1 VSAPA
6 VAPALEFD
14 GVSKWYGD
22 RVAVADVSFTLSAGV
37 TGLLGHNGAGKT
49 TALKLCAGF
58 AAASRG
64 QVRLLGRDVRR
75 DPSVF
80 RDVGIV
86 PDGDGLW
93 PFLTAREVVEALAR
107 LRGVA
112 DPRAAAEVALG
123 RVGLLDVADR
133 RVGGFSKGMR
143 QGVKLAQA
151 LAHEPQ
157 VLLLDEPLN
166 GLDPARR
173 REIVELI
180 QILGEEGRTVLVSS
194 HVLHEV
200 ERMAPRVVVLVNGRL
215 VAEGE
220 TAAIRALIQ
229 ERPRVVRVE
238 AGGKE
243 LALGEALVG
252 SGVVSALRRVD
263 GALELETEDAERLAR
278 ELPRLARDRG
288 VTLARVQPLG
298 DDLESVYA
306 YLHARARGAA
316 R

>member
-1 VSAPA
+1 
-6 VAPALEFD
+6 
-14 GVSKWYGD
+14 
-22 RVAVADVSFTLSAGV
+22 
-37 TGLLGHNGAGKT
+37 
-49 TALKLCAGF
+49 
-58 AAASRG
+58 
-64 QVRLLGRDVRR
+64 
-75 DPSVF
+75 
-80 RDVGIV
+80 
-86 PDGDGLW
+86 
-93 PFLTAREVVEALAR
+93 
-107 LRGVA
+107 
-112 DPRAAAEVALG
+112 
-123 RVGLLDVADR
+123 
-133 RVGGFSKGMR
+133 MR

-151 LAHEPQ
+151 LAHEPR

-180 QILGEEGRTVLVSS
+180 HDLGEEGRTVLVSS

-238 AGGKE
+238 AGE
-243 LALGEALVG
+243 RALALGEALVG
-252 SGVVSALRRVD
+252 GGVVSALRRVD

-278 ELPRLARDRG
+278 ELPRLARERG

>member
-1 VSAPA
+1 MSE
-6 VAPALEFD
+6 APALEFD

-22 RVAVADVSFTLSAGV
+22 RVAVADVSFTLGAGV

-58 AAASRG
+58 ATASRG

-93 PFLTAREVVEALAR
+93 PFLTAREVVEAMAR
-107 LRGVA
+107 LRRVA
-112 DPRAAAEVALG
+112 DPHAAADAALD
-123 RVGLLDVADR
+123 RVGLLDVAER

-151 LAHEPQ
+151 LAHEPH

-180 QILGEEGRTVLVSS
+180 HDLGEEGRTVLVSS

-238 AGGKE
+238 AGERE

-252 SGVVSALRRVD
+252 GGVVSALRRID

-278 ELPRLARDRG
+278 ELPRLARERG
-288 VTLARVQPLG
+288 VTLTRVQPLG

>member
-1 VSAPA
+1 
-6 VAPALEFD
+6 
-14 GVSKWYGD
+14 
-22 RVAVADVSFTLSAGV
+22 
-37 TGLLGHNGAGKT
+37 
-49 TALKLCAGF
+49 
-58 AAASRG
+58 
-64 QVRLLGRDVRR
+64 VRLLGRDVRR

-80 RDVGIV
+80 REVGIV
-86 PDGDGLW
+86 PDGDALW
-93 PFLTAREVVEALAR
+93 PFLTAREVVVAMAR
-107 LRGVA
+107 LRRVA
-112 DPRAAAEVALG
+112 DPHAAAQAALD
-123 RVGLLDVADR
+123 RVGLLDVAER

-151 LAHEPQ
+151 LAHEPR

-180 QILGEEGRTVLVSS
+180 HDLGEEGRTVLVSS

-238 AGGKE
+238 AGE
-243 LALGEALVG
+243 RALALGEALVG
-252 SGVVSALRRVD
+252 GGVVSALRRVD

-278 ELPRLARDRG
+278 ELPRLARERG

>member
-1 VSAPA
+1 VTAPE
-6 VAPALEFD
+6 PALVFD
-14 GVSKWYGD
+14 AVSKWYGD
-22 RVAVADVSFTLSAGV
+22 RVAVADVSFGLRPGV

-58 AAASRG
+58 AAPSQG
-64 QVRLLGRDVRR
+64 TVRVLGRDARS

-80 RDVGIV
+80 REVGIV
-86 PDGDGLW
+86 PDGDAIW
-93 PFLTAREVVEALAR
+93 PFLRAREVVEALAR

-112 DPRAAAEVALG
+112 DPVSAARDALD
-123 RVGLLDVADR
+123 RVGLADVAER

-151 LAHEPQ
+151 LVHDPH

-173 REIVELI
+173 IHFVELV
-180 QILGEEGRTVLVSS
+180 QELGAEGRTVLVSS

-215 VAEGE
+215 VAEGG

-229 ERPRVVRVE
+229 ERPRAVRIE
-238 AGGKE
+238 AAGRE
-243 LALGEALVG
+243 LVLGEALVG
-252 SGVVSALRRVD
+252 AGIVTSLRRVD
-263 GALELETEDAERLAR
+263 GGLVLETDDADRLAR
-278 ELPRLARDRG
+278 DLPRLARERG
-288 VTLARVQPLG
+288 VTLTRVQPLG
-298 DDLESVYA
+298 DDLESVYT
-306 YLHARARGAA
+306 YLTDHARGRG